1 MALHLDPGEGWE
13 RLRPRDERPA
23 AGLIEKRIARDGV
36 EMVAH
41 GATICPACSLPVSLQ
56 GRTPA
61 GHAIRCPF
69 CDHEARA
76 RDFLARDVYDT
87 VANEAFMI
95 ARVV

>member
-13 RLRPRDERPA
+13 RLRPREERPA
-23 AGLIEKRIARDGV
+23 AALFDRRIARDGV
-36 EMVAH
+36 QMIAH
-41 GATICPACSLPVSLQ
+41 GATICPACTIPVALE
-56 GRTPA
+56 GRVPA
-61 GHAIRCPF
+61 GQTIRCPF

-87 VANEAFMI
+87 VSNEAFMI